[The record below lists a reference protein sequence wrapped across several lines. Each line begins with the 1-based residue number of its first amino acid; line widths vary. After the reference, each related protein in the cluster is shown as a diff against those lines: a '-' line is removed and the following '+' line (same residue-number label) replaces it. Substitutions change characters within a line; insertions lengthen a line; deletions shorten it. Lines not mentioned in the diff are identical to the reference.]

1 MRKNLITD
9 TSQEIL
15 DTCHAMTAHGLLEW
29 KLSGR
34 EAETYDPN
42 WSTES
47 TIGCKDGQ
55 RIKYLLQ
62 GKLPGNSKVPELRV
76 VLYGKDASGKEQPIA
91 RWYING
97 LISESTTRALVKLN
111 EYIADNAIP
120 DEIQLFK
127 PHINAARE
135 QMGLPDYTPE

>member
-9 TSQEIL
+9 TSEEIL
-15 DTCHAMTAHGLLEW
+15 DTCHAMTARGLMEW
-29 KLSGR
+29 KIIGR
-34 EAETYDPN
+34 EPGTYDPN
-42 WSTES
+42 WSAES
-47 TIGCKDGQ
+47 TIGCEPGQ

-62 GKLPGNSKVPELRV
+62 GKLPGNTKTPELRV
-76 VLYGKDASGKEQPIA
+76 VLYGKDPSGKEQPIA
-91 RWYING
+91 RWYINE
-97 LISESTTRALVKLN
+97 LISESITAALVKLN
-111 EYIADNAIP
+111 AYIADNAIP